1 MSATDPINIL
11 FLTLALLILLAC
23 EWWGYRR
30 WIKPHEAVTNGQAK
44 AMLMLI
50 ILTLAGGFIGP
61 FSWWADLPNGFAWD
75 LPPLAG
81 RMLATAGWCFAF
93 VAYLCLSRPTR
104 RRVQLALL
112 MLAVYLAPLAIAL
125 VLFHLDRLNFAAP
138 ITYPFFAVVTLL
150 SGGSIWFLIR
160 QPATLPDDPADL
172 APSSGFMR
180 VWLGVVAVL
189 TGAWSLALAVTDNGP
204 SPLIWVWP
212 GDLLTSRLIA
222 AMLITIATAAVFSLR
237 RADTARITSGMT
249 LIYGLGLAI
258 ASVWNAFAGKPIPI
272 TYLVAFGLI
281 VLGSLAALLMD
292 GSAARA
298 ARRAT

>member
-1 MSATDPINIL
+1 MSATDPINIV
-11 FLTLALLILLAC
+11 FLALAMLVLLAC

-30 WIKPHEAVTNGQAK
+30 WIKPHETAANRQAK

-61 FSWWADLPNGFAWD
+61 FSWWADIPNSFAWD
-75 LPPLAG
+75 PPPLAS

-93 VAYLCLSRPTR
+93 VAYLCLSRPTW
-104 RRVQLALL
+104 RRVRLTLL
-112 MLAVYLAPLAIAL
+112 MLAIYLAPLAIAL

-138 ITYPFFAVVTLL
+138 ITYPFFAVVALL
-150 SGGSIWFLIR
+150 TGGSIWFLIR
-160 QPATLPDDPADL
+160 QPTVIPDTLEDL
-172 APSSGFMR
+172 APAGRFTQA
-180 VWLGVVAVL
+180 WLSVVAVV
-189 TGAWSLALAVTDNGP
+189 TGVWSLALAATDNGP

-222 AMLITIATAAVFSLR
+222 AMLITITAAAIFSLR
-237 RADTARITSGMT
+237 HVDTARITTGVT

-281 VLGSLAALLMD
+281 FAGSLAALLMD
-292 GSAARA
+292 KRAARA
-298 ARRAT
+298 ALPAT